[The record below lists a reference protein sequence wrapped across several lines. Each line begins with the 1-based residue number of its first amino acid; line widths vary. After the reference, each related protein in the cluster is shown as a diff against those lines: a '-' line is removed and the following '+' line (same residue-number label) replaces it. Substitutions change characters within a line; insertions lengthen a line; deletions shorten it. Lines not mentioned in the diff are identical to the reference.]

1 VSGVSREYAHGGL
14 DRKCH
19 RPCCGAPAVECDE
32 ESNAQQSALL
42 LGVDPT
48 LGWTNN
54 LSEGYDPMNLQ
65 LQQQSLT
72 DIAEKLI
79 SDAPPFTWEKLAVQ

>member
-1 VSGVSREYAHGGL
+1 
-14 DRKCH
+14 
-19 RPCCGAPAVECDE
+19 
-32 ESNAQQSALL
+32 LL